1 MLRFGSYL
9 MRFYGKDCKT
19 GLVKIVANL
28 TNSSSSKKRFSNW
41 PIRFPGSNLNSGE
54 ITGNVIGSA
63 LWKDLTAWAR
73 GLSPTSTTRS
83 DAPRRWRAR
92 RPLASRVHLR
102 RIQFFITGPFTNMWT
117 LNSKL
122 NRASEYCRAGSNQ
135 IVEHSS
141 VNETVLGSSRKPE
154 EAAKHLIDG
163 SEKTVKLWILES
175 ACYWK
180 AK

>member
-1 MLRFGSYL
+1 MLRFGGYL
-9 MRFYGKDCKT
+9 MRFYGKDYKT

-83 DAPRRWRAR
+83 DAPRHWRPGYLTSVSFKNVPFLKEMIGGSFKISPR
-92 RPLASRVHLR
+92 KSWFCVECHFCMKTCLR
-102 RIQFFITGPFTNMWT
+102 LCTAGW
-117 LNSKL
+117 
-122 NRASEYCRAGSNQ
+122 YCVTKGN
-135 IVEHSS
+135 ICFE
-141 VNETVLGSSRKPE
+141 
-154 EAAKHLIDG
+154 
-163 SEKTVKLWILES
+163 
-175 ACYWK
+175 
-180 AK
+180 